1 LSKSYHIDRIMIE
14 GSENYNRARL
24 ASLIQE
30 ALEGRSSTASLTSSP
45 EGRIAKQIAQAIQ
58 EATDE
63 R

>member
-1 LSKSYHIDRIMIE
+1 MIE

>member
-1 LSKSYHIDRIMIE
+1 MTKSYHIDRIVIE

-30 ALEGRSSTASLTSSP
+30 ALEGRTDNFSKSSTP
-45 EGRIAKQIAQAIQ
+45 EAKIAKQIARAIQ
-58 EATDE
+58 EATNE